1 MTPSN
6 GNISPTSFAALIK
19 AARSTPAYRRI
30 AALAVLV
37 IAGAIAFELPGALAN
52 AGSEDFLP
60 HGFCF
65 LWNPGLVTLH
75 VASDSTIFFSYMA
88 ISLSLAWL
96 VYREREKIPMGWMV
110 GAFGLFIVA
119 CGFTHAMDI
128 LVLWKPL
135 YWLSGDVKLVT
146 AIASIT
152 TAALLPLVM
161 PRIRQL
167 LAQAEVARQNER
179 RFLAAS
185 DSSNDAFYI
194 LESVRDAEGEI
205 VDFRFVFVNAHGA
218 RLISN
223 QPETLRGRLLCET
236 YPSERANGMFAT
248 YKRVVETGELF
259 EAELAV
265 TSSVVNAAWLH
276 YKVLKLEDGV
286 ATTASDI
293 SVRKENEIKLARYAS
308 FARSIVASSPLA
320 TIVTDLHGTI
330 TSLNGAAERM
340 LLYDKDDLIGR
351 ATPLVFFDP
360 QEVKR
365 RSEELSRELR
375 AHVEPDIGILAA
387 KPSRGLA
394 EESEWRFVRR
404 DGTSFDALLSVSA
417 LSGATGDSDGLV
429 LVAHDITERKRND
442 ERNAYLALH
451 DALTGLPTRVLLNE
465 RLAAALARPPEE
477 ARRVAVLMVDLDDFK
492 SVNDHLG
499 HHAGDELLV
508 GVARR
513 LSGAVGERDTV
524 ARIGGDEF
532 VVMLDDIEDARALDA
547 AAERV
552 LRALAA
558 PIELEAQV
566 LLVTASIGACLF
578 DSEIGSAEHLL
589 RYADKAMYRSKAKG
603 GGGYEAHSATAN
615 TERFARRG
623 GDRP

>member
-1 MTPSN
+1 
-6 GNISPTSFAALIK
+6 
-19 AARSTPAYRRI
+19 
-30 AALAVLV
+30 
-37 IAGAIAFELPGALAN
+37 
-52 AGSEDFLP
+52 
-60 HGFCF
+60 
-65 LWNPGLVTLH
+65 
-75 VASDSTIFFSYMA
+75 MA

-146 AIASIT
+146 ATASIT
-152 TAALLPLVM
+152 TAALLPLAM

-194 LESVRDAEGEI
+194 LESVRDAQGEI

-223 QPETLRGRLLCET
+223 QPESLRGRLLCET
-236 YPSERANGMFAT
+236 YPSERASGMFAT

-259 EAELAV
+259 EAELPV
-265 TSSVVNAAWLH
+265 TSSVINAAWLH

-365 RSEELSRELR
+365 RSVELSRELS
-375 AHVEPDIGILAA
+375 AHIEPDIGILAA
-387 KPSRGLA
+387 RPSRGLA

-442 ERNAYLALH
+442 ERIAYLALH

-465 RLAAALARPPEE
+465 RLAAALARSPEE

-513 LSGAVGERDTV
+513 LSDAVDERDTV

-547 AAERV
+547 AAERI

-578 DSEIGSAEHLL
+578 APEIGSAEHLL
-589 RYADKAMYRSKAKG
+589 RNADKAMYRAKAKG
-603 GGGYEAHSATAN
+603 GGGYESHSATAQK
-615 TERFARRG
+615 ERFARRG